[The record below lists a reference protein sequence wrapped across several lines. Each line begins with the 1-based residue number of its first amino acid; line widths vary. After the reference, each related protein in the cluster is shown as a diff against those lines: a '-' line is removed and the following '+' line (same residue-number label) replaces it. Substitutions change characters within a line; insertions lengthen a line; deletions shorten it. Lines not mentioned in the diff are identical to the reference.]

1 MTIKP
6 APISPQ
12 ALWLVCAIYEKWPCV
27 GTWVEAW
34 TREEAGAAAGLRP
47 EEVRA
52 VYSEHEVSEGK
63 WREPNEKHREPEQ
76 ASLGFEE

>member
-1 MTIKP
+1 MAIKA

-12 ALWLVCAIYEKWPCV
+12 ALWLVCATSDVMPIV

-52 VYSEHEVSEGK
+52 VYSEHEVNEGK

-76 ASLGFEE
+76 ASLGLEE